1 MISEVLIVLNIKVMV
16 SYDMMPLSANISDK
30 LAGGSFGVEGGSSLF
45 LQNVGSHLPTA
56 WCHVTEDHSLNA
68 GV

>member
-1 MISEVLIVLNIKVMV
+1 MLNIKVMD
-16 SYDMMPLSANISDK
+16 SCDMMPLSANISYE
-30 LAGGSFGVEGGSSLF
+30 LAVGSFGVEGGSSLF

-56 WCHVTEDHSLNA
+56 WRHVTEGHNLKA

>member
-1 MISEVLIVLNIKVMV
+1 
-16 SYDMMPLSANISDK
+16 MMPLSANIADE
-30 LAGGSFGVEGGSSLF
+30 LAVGSFGVEGGSNVF

-56 WCHVTEDHSLNA
+56 WCHVTGDRNLKA